1 MDKKKLTWK
10 DIGMT
15 RLLLL
20 LFAGALLIF
29 LSLSDIFSDG
39 GSKNSEK
46 DTLTKEV
53 TTNQTAQSSSL
64 SDYEKRLKEVLS
76 KVEGVGRVEVMIT
89 EKESKELVV
98 LKDKPYTQ
106 ETLNETDQSGG
117 TRISSSTKS
126 EEDTVLSGGTGSTAE
141 PFVTKEIAAQV
152 EGVLVIAEGGANGD
166 VAADITAAVQALFG
180 VPAHKI
186 KVLPMVTN

>member
-141 PFVTKEIAAQV
+141 PFITKEIAAQV